1 MGPARVSEPSSAA
14 QEGCAKLD
22 FHAAL
27 LALTS
32 ALSSGLE
39 VTKLQVYKMKFKRGQ
54 KAGLNPKESII

>member
-1 MGPARVSEPSSAA
+1 MGPARVSELSSAA